1 MSQQIWLEKLHHTTQ
16 RNDLK
21 NLITNA
27 TTSDGSETVE
37 DGLEDIENEVTKLRW
52 PNDRR
57 LSDVRKLLQ
66 SAKPVIIGVQQRPE
80 VSDHDFV
87 EEQERN
93 LRFINNKEGFRGF
106 INMKLNKKNKEGL
119 SHKKDTFIIVK
130 GNLENRIIHGDNKNF
145 IIPG

>member
-1 MSQQIWLEKLHHTTQ
+1 MIGRPELNCTKQDFAKKSNLDK
-16 RNDLK
+16 NDLK

-87 EEQERN
+87 EEQERS
-93 LRFINNKEGFRGF
+93 LQRSSS
-106 INMKLNKKNKEGL
+106 
-119 SHKKDTFIIVK
+119 SHDFTIP
-130 GNLENRIIHGDNKNF
+130 DSTNF
-145 IIPG
+145 LYEIFLFLFFYKVFY